1 MIRSAF
7 FRAAVALSASAALA
21 VSIAPAAA
29 TANAAP
35 VVPQA
40 AAQSAPSPQPA
51 GCPEFVVLAAR
62 GSDQNEEYGEYF
74 GPQQY
79 SPHAAP
85 SNGYEGANL
94 SALFHLVEKR
104 HPGTMDRVHVL
115 ALDPQAYPA
124 SMNLPPLAQE
134 GEQLNPLQLIRRLGG
149 VVMEYPLHEL
159 AYSVTVGFV
168 HSLRTGMA
176 NAPRVVE
183 KYERETGCQPRYI
196 TAGYSQGAIVATS
209 AERYLAQRGKLAG
222 AVYLG
227 NPLSR
232 PHGMAGWLPQ
242 HLLLQPAAL
251 PDSRRLNYCLD
262 GDFVCDLNLASA
274 HDALATKAARHASY
288 FVEPSLGDAAFAD
301 SLATLLTPSSAGD
314 YNHHP

>member
-21 VSIAPAAA
+21 VSIAPAAAA

-104 HPGTMDRVHVL
+104 HPGTMDKVHVL

-149 VVMEYPLHEL
+149 VVMEHPLHEL

-168 HSLRTGMA
+168 HSL
-176 NAPRVVE
+176 
-183 KYERETGCQPRYI
+183 
-196 TAGYSQGAIVATS
+196 
-209 AERYLAQRGKLAG
+209 
-222 AVYLG
+222 
-227 NPLSR
+227 
-232 PHGMAGWLPQ
+232 
-242 HLLLQPAAL
+242 
-251 PDSRRLNYCLD
+251 
-262 GDFVCDLNLASA
+262 
-274 HDALATKAARHASY
+274 
-288 FVEPSLGDAAFAD
+288 SLI
-301 SLATLLTPSSAGD
+301 
-314 YNHHP
+314 HI